1 MMIEKEE
8 MIEESGKK
16 SKGSSHHAASNVP
29 SFSYFDFSVF
39 SINPSLY
46 NISKFSDA
54 CLDDRPPDIF
64 GILSKEGQVINNSIL
79 HLFTL
84 PLSLSHK
91 HLLTHYS
98 RYLKPG
104 KLDFLR

>member
-16 SKGSSHHAASNVP
+16 SKGSSHHTAGNTP
-29 SFSYFDFSVF
+29 SFSYFDFSVY

-64 GILSKEGQVINNSIL
+64 GILSKEGQVIINSIL
-79 HLFTL
+79 YSFTL
-84 PLSLSHK
+84 SFSLAQTLTYPL
-91 HLLTHYS
+91 
-98 RYLKPG
+98 
-104 KLDFLR
+104 F

>member
-16 SKGSSHHAASNVP
+16 SKGSSHHTATNTP
-29 SFSYFDFSVF
+29 SFSYFDFSVY

-64 GILSKEGQVINNSIL
+64 GILSKEGQVINL
-79 HLFTL
+79 TQYFTH
-84 PLSLSHK
+84 SLSFS
-91 HLLTHYS
+91 LAQALTYP
-98 RYLKPG
+98 L
-104 KLDFLR
+104 F